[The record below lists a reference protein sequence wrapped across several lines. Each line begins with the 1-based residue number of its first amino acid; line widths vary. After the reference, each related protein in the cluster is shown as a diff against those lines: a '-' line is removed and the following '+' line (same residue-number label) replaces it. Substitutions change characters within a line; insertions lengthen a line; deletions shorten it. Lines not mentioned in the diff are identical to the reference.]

1 MTLPFRPQASTGVI
15 QAHVDQVIPAYGA
28 QLNNLGYSASLFSNL
43 RRTARHMIAWLTVN
57 ESDVA
62 ALDIRGV
69 HSFLSHDCDCPVDFR
84 SQLNDRSRWQAQSVL
99 GYLIETGQAAVPSAI
114 VTGGKLVEAFTGI
127 LTAQGYRASTIRTYQ
142 TLCRHFIVW
151 PYRPALK
158 LAEFDGGLLQR
169 FLDHDCACP
178 HPQFFAQPGAFS
190 GSRDVEARLT
200 RFANFLVER
209 GVVAD

>member
-15 QAHVDQVIPAYGA
+15 QAHVDRVIQAYGA

-43 RRTARHMIAWLTVN
+43 RRTARHMITWITVN

-84 SQLNDRSRWQAQSVL
+84 SQLNDRSRWQVQNVL
-99 GYLIETGQAAVPSAI
+99 GYLIETGQAI
-114 VTGGKLVEAFTGI
+114 VRRQFVHTRRSYDI
-127 LTAQGYRASTIRTYQ
+127 
-142 TLCRHFIVW
+142 IVW
-151 PYRPALK
+151 PYRSALK

-178 HPQFFAQPGAFS
+178 HPQFFAQAGAFS
-190 GSRDVEARLT
+190 GSRDVEARLA
-200 RFANFLVER
+200 RFASFLVER
-209 GVVAD
+209 GVVADWRDPVPGASRGVHVDAFFG